1 MRNIGTVLSGLIGI
15 AGIVLIATGASLG
28 IVPMIIGGVVL
39 VGISSMVGMFTTM
52 SR

>member
-1 MRNIGTVLSGLIGI
+1 MPRILIVLSGLIGI
-15 AGIVLIATGASLG
+15 AGIVLIATGAGLG

-39 VGISSMVGMFTTM
+39 VGISSMVGMFTNM